1 MKKRFMVVLLLLA
14 TIISMFP
21 MVSVRPKKAE
31 AADTIYIEGLGNL
44 RILHQGGDGYTI
56 SLSDGKDL
64 IISGNYFSNSDA
76 LVSYHTE
83 RLFFTKERTGG
94 NPTDFQ
100 YYEHNVHDHE
110 IRYGQNRSYDTY
122 TVPREVLVEMLL
134 ELFGEEGLKTK
145 QKVRMSE
152 GYIIKERDT
161 ADSEW
166 EYLYDEEYSSLTGIQ
181 KARDWSNTTK
191 LNFANYYD
199 IEIELEL
206 IPYNITVTAGDG
218 GSVGQDCPEAYAGDD
233 VTINAYP
240 DDGYSFAGWTVVS
253 GNIGSF
259 NKSSAETTFT
269 MPSCD
274 VELRAN
280 FKEKYVPITEPP
292 LPDTYTLTIEAGEGG
307 TASVVSGK
315 KKYYYG
321 DEEVTVKATPN
332 QGCAFMEWAV
342 SVESGETLDGF
353 DISAATNSFVMPES
367 NVTLTALFV
376 TPPDEDVDYEE
387 RFIRYYTTDKGYSM
401 SRIYNGDTALKPDND
416 YAFGY
421 IADGSSS
428 VGWRE
433 IGETTPTKLTE
444 YYETGTDAAGNK
456 WYFIPGGSNATYVHP
471 RVYNNYDVSTGEIQY
486 ITELVFPETITYGG
500 STYTVISIGGGMGK
514 YRDESDDD
522 TRTQPSY
529 GFNITD
535 GRYQYNEKYTSGIGT
550 ETYTEN
556 IRIYFG
562 VLGNGSVTSKGSYQ
576 LRYTN
581 GVHEYYDY
589 QNDYHV
595 YNTTLKNVTIPD
607 TVITIEDYAFY
618 NCQALETVT
627 GGAGVKNIRAY
638 AFEGAGHL
646 TPSLSTLR
654 VDGYENPVKQR
665 YYYYNKAYAFGGFT
679 ATMSEW
685 QRSVR
690 LSSHLA
696 LPGEGTTTPA
706 FPSLQYIETYAFR
719 RRSNLGSV
727 SLPVGVVSIG
737 EGAFA
742 SCALD
747 TITVPGMNTVI
758 KEGNSGYGHT
768 TLGTKGTDV
777 EKKTVIITEPN
788 SKAMD
793 YGIAYHPYYDLR
805 AGYTVTYHNNT
816 TPPDTYITKADV
828 SLIKEAIVE
837 KAEIYSYTGYVS
849 GGVSYSARNTL
860 YLDDGGKLWMRESTA
875 KTLPNLLFGGTAF
888 RSLELIEGT
897 SSSYSSSGGSS
908 DSVTSVYAIAFAE
921 NGAVYGIAPDGTCT
935 SLVPAGSTGHL
946 WGNMTLFSNE
956 SNASPYGSGGGYG
969 YFTTYYLYY
978 LYNGVV
984 YRKSVYESSSSSY
997 SSSSGSSSGYG
1008 FYTVFGT
1015 AAQKISLN
1023 GADVTSFFVYST
1035 SLNKKEESVYNG
1047 QQSSSAH
1054 RGYTYSLP
1062 KAFLMTSDGRCMT
1075 GGYDVDEYYNT
1086 SSYGNQE
1093 GTSAGYDDAVF
1104 TNGPEKI
1111 SYAWTTMAD
1120 SNRFRQ
1126 IVASS
1131 NGEVGST
1138 QCTYSTPGGMQV
1150 HPSSY
1155 DNINVIDGNGNLIY
1169 IRDINQSASGYLGC
1183 GTAVTVC
1190 AGKNFVS
1197 AEITDGDILL
1207 TDASGNTW
1215 KYVES
1220 TGAVTAYDNSASETT
1235 PVELLVVG
1243 YEFVTTLY
1251 DCMFDAA
1258 GREFL
1263 GWTLRADG
1271 TGTLY
1276 QPGDEL
1282 AIKAATTVYA
1292 KWDMAKKKIVYIANG
1307 GVGRMED
1314 DEYPVDTPNPVTLRK
1329 NIPPK
1334 EGYERNGYEFAGW
1347 SYKANPGA
1355 SDIIF
1360 ADGGQISIAPGI
1372 TKLYAQWTPITYT
1385 VMVGTED
1392 MRITEQEFD
1401 EHILGLDDTL
1411 FLWMKEDKILNVVY
1425 HLNDKDTQPSMSA
1438 NAAFVTELTE
1448 RNTKAVLQFYGWRL
1462 YEDVNRDRKIDD
1474 TDRYVGYYRAG
1485 DILKN
1490 LATKKNAVF
1499 YVFPNWGGSASYVLL
1514 PEIECDG
1521 YVFVGYTPGMAYRPD
1536 WFETQ
1541 ETYNQAIRE
1550 DVLVPAPKGSG
1561 ARYQPKSDGE
1571 VLYAYYERKEQA
1583 GKLYGFEVY
1592 DVFGAPAWEEIIGT
1606 ENRYTVGV
1614 QEESG
1619 SWNTLPLRTGVHP
1632 VYRNLGGLPIGG
1644 GFSFHVVSTGKFAR
1658 ENVTLTI
1665 LPYLCPVGEN
1675 GYYAGDLYF
1684 EQETDKGN
1692 YLKKWQPEEQAVILH
1707 SDKDSTVA
1715 TDGFSR
1721 LWTGNFQLPKN
1732 LWVAESGT
1740 NVVEYQQQFGLS
1752 FEEPFWIKDVR
1763 LMLRFTLCLK
1773 SGDGECLYY
1782 GMTQEESEENVWVQE
1797 AGETY
1802 REDYDKNRYKIYGG
1816 EVAVIYPGDCADR
1829 WNSIHG
1835 IY

>member
-1 MKKRFMVVLLLLA
+1 M
-14 TIISMFP
+14 
-21 MVSVRPKKAE
+21 
-31 AADTIYIEGLGNL
+31 
-44 RILHQGGDGYTI
+44 
-56 SLSDGKDL
+56 
-64 IISGNYFSNSDA
+64 
-76 LVSYHTE
+76 
-83 RLFFTKERTGG
+83 
-94 NPTDFQ
+94 
-100 YYEHNVHDHE
+100 
-110 IRYGQNRSYDTY
+110 
-122 TVPREVLVEMLL
+122 
-134 ELFGEEGLKTK
+134 
-145 QKVRMSE
+145 
-152 GYIIKERDT
+152 
-161 ADSEW
+161 
-166 EYLYDEEYSSLTGIQ
+166 
-181 KARDWSNTTK
+181 
-191 LNFANYYD
+191 
-199 IEIELEL
+199 
-206 IPYNITVTAGDG
+206 
-218 GSVGQDCPEAYAGDD
+218 
-233 VTINAYP
+233 
-240 DDGYSFAGWTVVS
+240 
-253 GNIGSF
+253 
-259 NKSSAETTFT
+259 
-269 MPSCD
+269 
-274 VELRAN
+274 
-280 FKEKYVPITEPP
+280 
-292 LPDTYTLTIEAGEGG
+292 
-307 TASVVSGK
+307 
-315 KKYYYG
+315 
-321 DEEVTVKATPN
+321 
-332 QGCAFMEWAV
+332 
-342 SVESGETLDGF
+342 
-353 DISAATNSFVMPES
+353 
-367 NVTLTALFV
+367 
-376 TPPDEDVDYEE
+376 
-387 RFIRYYTTDKGYSM
+387 
-401 SRIYNGDTALKPDND
+401 
-416 YAFGY
+416 
-421 IADGSSS
+421 
-428 VGWRE
+428 
-433 IGETTPTKLTE
+433 
-444 YYETGTDAAGNK
+444 
-456 WYFIPGGSNATYVHP
+456 
-471 RVYNNYDVSTGEIQY
+471 
-486 ITELVFPETITYGG
+486 
-500 STYTVISIGGGMGK
+500 
-514 YRDESDDD
+514 
-522 TRTQPSY
+522 
-529 GFNITD
+529 
-535 GRYQYNEKYTSGIGT
+535 
-550 ETYTEN
+550 
-556 IRIYFG
+556 
-562 VLGNGSVTSKGSYQ
+562 
-576 LRYTN
+576 
-581 GVHEYYDY
+581 
-589 QNDYHV
+589 
-595 YNTTLKNVTIPD
+595 
-607 TVITIEDYAFY
+607 
-618 NCQALETVT
+618 
-627 GGAGVKNIRAY
+627 
-638 AFEGAGHL
+638 
-646 TPSLSTLR
+646 
-654 VDGYENPVKQR
+654 
-665 YYYYNKAYAFGGFT
+665 
-679 ATMSEW
+679 
-685 QRSVR
+685 
-690 LSSHLA
+690 
-696 LPGEGTTTPA
+696 
-706 FPSLQYIETYAFR
+706 
-719 RRSNLGSV
+719 
-727 SLPVGVVSIG
+727 
-737 EGAFA
+737 
-742 SCALD
+742 
-747 TITVPGMNTVI
+747 
-758 KEGNSGYGHT
+758 
-768 TLGTKGTDV
+768 
-777 EKKTVIITEPN
+777 
-788 SKAMD
+788 
-793 YGIAYHPYYDLR
+793 
-805 AGYTVTYHNNT
+805 
-816 TPPDTYITKADV
+816 
-828 SLIKEAIVE
+828 
-837 KAEIYSYTGYVS
+837 
-849 GGVSYSARNTL
+849 
-860 YLDDGGKLWMRESTA
+860 
-875 KTLPNLLFGGTAF
+875 
-888 RSLELIEGT
+888 
-897 SSSYSSSGGSS
+897 
-908 DSVTSVYAIAFAE
+908 
-921 NGAVYGIAPDGTCT
+921 
-935 SLVPAGSTGHL
+935 
-946 WGNMTLFSNE
+946 
-956 SNASPYGSGGGYG
+956 
-969 YFTTYYLYY
+969 
-978 LYNGVV
+978 
-984 YRKSVYESSSSSY
+984 YESSSSSY

-1015 AAQKISLN
+1015 AAQKISPN

-1104 TNGPEKI
+1104 INGPEKI

-1138 QCTYSTPGGMQV
+1138 QYTYSTPGGMQV

-1282 AIKAATTVYA
+1282 AITAATTVYA
-1292 KWDMAKKKIVYIANG
+1292 KWGTAKKKIVYIANG

-1425 HLNDKDTQPSMSA
+1425 HLNDKDTQPSMHSKA
-1438 NAAFVTELTE
+1438 EFVTEPTE

-1816 EVAVIYPGDCADR
+1816 EVAVIYPGDSADR
-1829 WNSIHG
+1829 WNCIHG